1 MNTKKPEPQEDREAD
16 TDSEG
21 SVTYYFEG
29 PGDKTVRPRP
39 ANMPVP
45 SWWLEK
51 RATPGQESQPA

>member
-1 MNTKKPEPQEDREAD
+1 MNTKKAGPHEDREAD

-39 ANMPVP
+39 VNMPVP
-45 SWWLEK
+45 SWWTEK
-51 RATPGQESQPA
+51 QATPDQESKSA